1 MKTATIYCQRSGI
14 AIAQVRTL
22 CVDGFPFIKSMDGLL
37 YHPIYNK
44 NLDSLLALLRKDL
57 QAAKEADWILS
68 ESAAQHAALCMSAI
82 LYKLGALQDDYAC
95 LPCDKVVIG
104 SGNRLL
110 ALTNWYHHATSKRL
124 QLPRYRPHRDNLNVG
139 WDNLSGWLEACEE
152 VRTVWETGKDAN
164 KKAAE
169 LTELTAKTQLSV
181 RTKRNDLPGTWN
193 WIAVQ
198 LSGNYPD
205 GRIHTWKD
213 LWMNGDI
220 EQENWCLDDVEDLM
234 FAITECCDVG
244 NEVMHYVSNR
254 IKHLKEMIRDF
265 YSSFTI
271 LSTRSGDASAHPDL
285 TEAERAK
292 EKEFFSE
299 IDDRASKLTELPPE
313 PQRKDFASMA
323 LFIKAQA
330 QHRLLVRRFSLQQSA
345 SGQQPTNN

>member
-22 CVDGFPFIKSMDGLL
+22 CVDGFPFIKSMEGLL

-57 QAAKEADWILS
+57 TAAREANWILS
-68 ESAAQHAALCMSAI
+68 ESVAQHAALCMSAI
-82 LYKLGALQDDYAC
+82 LYNLGALQDDYAC

-104 SGNRLL
+104 SGSRLL

-124 QLPRYRPHRDNLNVG
+124 QLPRYRPHRDNMNVG
-139 WDNLSGWLEACEE
+139 WNNLSGWLEACEE
-152 VRTVWETGKDAN
+152 VRKTWETGKDAN
-164 KKAAE
+164 KKSAE

-244 NEVMHYVSNR
+244 NEVMHYVSGR
-254 IKHLKEMIRDF
+254 LKHLKEMIRDF

-271 LSTRSGDASAHPDL
+271 LSTRSGDANAHPDL

-299 IDDRASKLTELPPE
+299 IDERASKLTELPPE

-330 QHRLLVRRFSLQQSA
+330 QHRLLVRRFNLATQ
-345 SGQQPTNN
+345 NK

>member
-1 MKTATIYCQRSGI
+1 VKTATIYCQRSGI

-22 CVDGFPFIKSMDGLL
+22 CVDGFPFIKSMEGLL

-57 QAAKEADWILS
+57 TAAREANWTLS

-124 QLPRYRPHRDNLNVG
+124 QLPRYRPHRDNMNVG

-152 VRTVWETGKDAN
+152 VRNTWETGKDAN

-205 GRIHTWKD
+205 GRIRNWKD

-244 NEVMHYVSNR
+244 NEVMHYVSGR
-254 IKHLKEMIRDF
+254 LKHLKEMIRDF

-271 LSTRSGDASAHPDL
+271 LSTRSGDANAHPDL
-285 TEAERAK
+285 TDAERAK

-299 IDDRASKLTELPPE
+299 IDERASKLTELPPD

-330 QHRLLVRRFSLQQSA
+330 QHRLLARRFSLQQSA
-345 SGQQPTNN
+345 TPQPN

>member
-22 CVDGFPFIKSMDGLL
+22 CVDGFPFIKSMEGLL

-57 QAAKEADWILS
+57 RAAREANWILS
-68 ESAAQHAALCMSAI
+68 AAAAQHAALCMSAI
-82 LYKLGALQDDYAC
+82 LYNLGALQDDYAC

-124 QLPRYRPHRDNLNVG
+124 QLPRYRPHRDNMNVG

-152 VRTVWETGKDAN
+152 VRKTWETGKDAN

-220 EQENWCLDDVEDLM
+220 EQENWCLDDVDDLL

-244 NEVMHYVSNR
+244 NEVMHYVSSR

-271 LSTRSGDASAHPDL
+271 LSARSSDANAHPDL

-330 QHRLLVRRFSLQQSA
+330 QHRLLARRFSLQQSA
-345 SGQQPTNN
+345 SGQHSNS

>member
-22 CVDGFPFIKSMDGLL
+22 CVDGFPFIKRMEGLL
-37 YHPIYNK
+37 YHPMYNR

-57 QAAKEADWILS
+57 ASAREENWILQGP
-68 ESAAQHAALCMSAI
+68 AAQHAALCMSAI
-82 LYKLGALQDDYAC
+82 LYNLGALNDDYAC
-95 LPCDKVVIG
+95 LPCEKVVIG
-104 SGNRLL
+104 SGARLL
-110 ALTNWYHHATSKRL
+110 ALANWYHHATTKRL
-124 QLPRYRPHRDNLNVG
+124 TLPRYRPHRDNLNVG

-164 KKAAE
+164 KRAADLSA
-169 LTELTAKTQLSV
+169 LTEKTQLAV

-205 GRIHTWKD
+205 GRIHTWQD

-220 EQENWCLDDVEDLM
+220 EQEKWCLDDVEDLM

-244 NEVMHYVSNR
+244 NEVMHYVSGR

-271 LSTRSGDASAHPDL
+271 LSPRNLTGDASAHPDL
-285 TEAERAK
+285 SEAERAK

-299 IDDRASKLTELPPE
+299 FDAQASRLTELPPE

-330 QHRLLVRRFSLQQSA
+330 QHRLLARRFSLQQ
-345 SGQQPTNN
+345 TNK

>member
-22 CVDGFPFIKSMDGLL
+22 CVDGFPFIKSMEGLL

-57 QAAKEADWILS
+57 TAAREANWILS

-82 LYKLGALQDDYAC
+82 LYNLGALQDDYAC

-124 QLPRYRPHRDNLNVG
+124 QLPRYRPHRNNMNVG

-152 VRTVWETGKDAN
+152 VRNTWETGKDAN

-198 LSGNYPD
+198 LSGTYPD

-244 NEVMHYVSNR
+244 NEVMHYVSSR

-271 LSTRSGDASAHPDL
+271 LSTRSGDANAHPDL

-299 IDDRASKLTELPPE
+299 IDERASKLTELPPE

-330 QHRLLVRRFSLQQSA
+330 QHRLLARRFSLQQSA
-345 SGQQPTNN
+345 SGQ

>member
-22 CVDGFPFIKSMDGLL
+22 CVDGFPFVKSMEGLL
-37 YHPIYNK
+37 YHPMYNR

-57 QAAKEADWILS
+57 ASAREANWILQGP
-68 ESAAQHAALCMSAI
+68 AAQHAALCISAI
-82 LYKLGALQDDYAC
+82 LYSLGALKDDYAC
-95 LPCDKVVIG
+95 LPCEKVVIG
-104 SGNRLL
+104 SGARLL
-110 ALTNWYHHATSKRL
+110 ALANWYHHATTKRL
-124 QLPRYRPHRDNLNVG
+124 TLPRYRPHRDNLNVG

-164 KKAAE
+164 KKAADLTA
-169 LTELTAKTQLSV
+169 LTEKTQLAV
-181 RTKRNDLPGTWN
+181 RNKRNDLPGTWN

-198 LSGNYPD
+198 LADNYPA
-205 GRIHTWKD
+205 GRIATWKD

-234 FAITECCDVG
+234 FALTECCDVG
-244 NEVMHYVSNR
+244 NEVMHYVSGR
-254 IKHLKEMIRDF
+254 LRHIKEMIRDF

-271 LSTRSGDASAHPDL
+271 LSPRNLTGEASAHPDL
-285 TEAERAK
+285 SEAERAK

-299 IDDRASKLTELPPE
+299 FDAQASRLTELPPE

-330 QHRLLVRRFSLQQSA
+330 QHRLLARRFSLQQPATPQS
-345 SGQQPTNN
+345 N

>member
-22 CVDGFPFIKSMDGLL
+22 CVDGFPFIKSMEGLL

-57 QAAKEADWILS
+57 TAAKEANWILS

-124 QLPRYRPHRDNLNVG
+124 QLPRYRPHRDNMNVG
-139 WDNLSGWLEACEE
+139 WGNLSSWLEACEE
-152 VRTVWETGKDAN
+152 VRNTWETGKDAN

-169 LTELTAKTQLSV
+169 LTELTAKTQFSV

-198 LSGNYPD
+198 LSGTYPD
-205 GRIHTWKD
+205 GRIRTWKD

-234 FAITECCDVG
+234 FAVTECCDVG
-244 NEVMHYVSNR
+244 NEVMHYVSSR

-271 LSTRSGDASAHPDL
+271 LSTSSGDANAHPDL

-299 IDDRASKLTELPPE
+299 IDERASKLTELPPE

-345 SGQQPTNN
+345 TN

>member
-22 CVDGFPFIKSMDGLL
+22 CVDGFPFVKSMEGLL
-37 YHPIYNK
+37 YHPMYGR

-57 QAAKEADWILS
+57 SAAREANWILS
-68 ESAAQHAALCMSAI
+68 PATQQHAALCMSAI
-82 LYKLGALQDDYAC
+82 LYNLGALKDDYAC
-95 LPCDKVVIG
+95 LPCEKVVIG
-104 SGNRLL
+104 SGARLL
-110 ALTNWYHHATSKRL
+110 AIADWYHRATTKRL
-124 QLPRYRPHRDNLNVG
+124 TLPRYRPHRDNLNVG

-164 KKAAE
+164 KRAAE
-169 LTELTAKTQLSV
+169 LTALTAKTQLSV

-244 NEVMHYVSNR
+244 NEVMHYVSGR

-271 LSTRSGDASAHPDL
+271 LSPRNLTGEASAHPDL

-299 IDDRASKLTELPPE
+299 FDAQASRLTELPPE

-330 QHRLLVRRFSLQQSA
+330 QHRLLARRFSLQQTA
-345 SGQQPTNN
+345 TPQN

>member
-1 MKTATIYCQRSGI
+1 VKTATIYCQRSGI

-22 CVDGFPFIKSMDGLL
+22 CVDGFPFVKSMDGLL
-37 YHPIYNK
+37 YHPMYNR

-57 QAAKEADWILS
+57 ASAREANWIMQGP
-68 ESAAQHAALCMSAI
+68 AAQHAALCMSAI
-82 LYKLGALQDDYAC
+82 LYSLGALQDDYAC

-104 SGNRLL
+104 SGARLL
-110 ALTNWYHHATSKRL
+110 ALANWYHHATTKRL
-124 QLPRYRPHRDNLNVG
+124 TLPRYRPHRDNLNVG

-164 KKAAE
+164 KKAADLTA
-169 LTELTAKTQLSV
+169 LTEKTQLAV
-181 RTKRNDLPGTWN
+181 RNKRTDLPGTWN
-193 WIAVQ
+193 WIALQ
-198 LSGNYPD
+198 LADNYPA
-205 GRIHTWKD
+205 GRIATWKD

-244 NEVMHYVSNR
+244 NEVMHYVSGR

-271 LSTRSGDASAHPDL
+271 LQPSAGNSGGSLHPDL
-285 TEAERAK
+285 TETERAK

-299 IDDRASKLTELPPE
+299 FDAQASRLTELPPE

-330 QHRLLVRRFSLQQSA
+330 QHRLLARRFSLQQ
-345 SGQQPTNN
+345 TK

>member
-22 CVDGFPFIKSMDGLL
+22 CVDGFPFIKSMEGLL
-37 YHPIYNK
+37 YHPMYNR

-57 QAAKEADWILS
+57 ASAREANWILQGP
-68 ESAAQHAALCMSAI
+68 AAQHAALCMSAI
-82 LYKLGALQDDYAC
+82 LYNLGALNDDYAC
-95 LPCDKVVIG
+95 LPCEKVVIG
-104 SGNRLL
+104 SGARLL
-110 ALTNWYHHATSKRL
+110 ALANWYHHATTKRL
-124 QLPRYRPHRDNLNVG
+124 TLPRYRPHRDNLNVG

-164 KKAAE
+164 KRAADLSA
-169 LTELTAKTQLSV
+169 LTEKTQLAV

-198 LSGNYPD
+198 LSDNYPA
-205 GRIHTWKD
+205 GRITTWKD

-271 LSTRSGDASAHPDL
+271 LSPRNLTGDASAHPDL
-285 TEAERAK
+285 SEAERAK

-299 IDDRASKLTELPPE
+299 FDAQASRLTELPPE

-330 QHRLLVRRFSLQQSA
+330 QHRLLARRFNLATA
-345 SGQQPTNN
+345 SQQQPQN

>member
-22 CVDGFPFIKSMDGLL
+22 CVDGFPFIKSMEGLL

-57 QAAKEADWILS
+57 TAAREANWILS

-110 ALTNWYHHATSKRL
+110 ALVNWYHHATSKRL
-124 QLPRYRPHRDNLNVG
+124 QLPRYRPHRDNMNIG
-139 WDNLSGWLEACEE
+139 WDNLSGWLEACED
-152 VRTVWETGKDAN
+152 VRNTWETGKDAN

-181 RTKRNDLPGTWN
+181 RTKRHDLPGTWN

-205 GRIHTWKD
+205 GRIRTWKD

-244 NEVMHYVSNR
+244 NEVMHYVSSR

-271 LSTRSGDASAHPDL
+271 LSTRSGDANAHPDL

-299 IDDRASKLTELPPE
+299 IDERASKLTELPPE

-330 QHRLLVRRFSLQQSA
+330 QHRLLARRFSLQQSA
-345 SGQQPTNN
+345 SGQ

>member
-14 AIAQVRTL
+14 ALAQVRTL
-22 CVDGFPFIKSMDGLL
+22 CVDGFPFIKSMEGLL

-57 QAAKEADWILS
+57 IAAREADWTLS
-68 ESAAQHAALCMSAI
+68 DAAAQHAALCMSAI
-82 LYKLGALQDDYAC
+82 LYKLDALQDDYAC

-124 QLPRYRPHRDNLNVG
+124 QLPRYRPHRDNMNVG

-152 VRTVWETGKDAN
+152 VRNTWETGKDAN

-198 LSGNYPD
+198 LSDTYPD
-205 GRIHTWKD
+205 GRIRTWKD

-220 EQENWCLDDVEDLM
+220 EQENWCLDDVEDLL

-244 NEVMHYVSNR
+244 NEVMHYVSGR

-271 LSTRSGDASAHPDL
+271 LSTRSSDANAHPDL
-285 TEAERAK
+285 TDAERAK

-330 QHRLLVRRFSLQQSA
+330 QHRLLVRRFNLATQ
-345 SGQQPTNN
+345 NK

>member
-1 MKTATIYCQRSGI
+1 M
-14 AIAQVRTL
+14 
-22 CVDGFPFIKSMDGLL
+22 
-37 YHPIYNK
+37 
-44 NLDSLLALLRKDL
+44 
-57 QAAKEADWILS
+57 
-68 ESAAQHAALCMSAI
+68 
-82 LYKLGALQDDYAC
+82 
-95 LPCDKVVIG
+95 
-104 SGNRLL
+104 
-110 ALTNWYHHATSKRL
+110 
-124 QLPRYRPHRDNLNVG
+124 NVG

-164 KKAAE
+164 KKADLTA
-169 LTELTAKTQLSV
+169 LTEKTQLAV
-181 RTKRNDLPGTWN
+181 RNKRNDLPGTWN

-198 LSGNYPD
+198 LADNYPA
-205 GRIHTWKD
+205 GRIATWKD

-244 NEVMHYVSNR
+244 NEVMHYVSGR
-254 IKHLKEMIRDF
+254 LRHLKEMIRDF

-271 LSTRSGDASAHPDL
+271 LSPRNLTGEASAHPDL

-299 IDDRASKLTELPPE
+299 FDAQASRLTELPPE

-330 QHRLLVRRFSLQQSA
+330 QHRLLARRFSLQQSE
-345 SGQQPTNN
+345 QTK